1 MSQAYEVPL
10 RDMNFLYFELFGGK
24 EITDL
29 EAYQDAD
36 PETIKAVLEEAA
48 KFIEAEIL
56 PLNLSGD
63 LEGCTLTDGE
73 VTTPKGFKEA
83 YTQLAEGGWTSL
95 SGLQQYGGM
104 GLPYS
109 VGFMV
114 SEMIAAANQSF
125 SMYPGLTHGAAAV
138 IENYGSDEQKE
149 LYLSKFN
156 EGSWSG
162 TMCLTEPHCGTDLS
176 LILTKAEPNDDGTH
190 NLTGTKIFISSGEHD
205 LTDNI
210 VHLVLARLPDAPPGI
225 KGISL
230 FIVPKYLTDASGEI
244 TERNGIVCGSIEHKM
259 GIHGN
264 ATCVMNMTDAK
275 GYLIGEPHRG
285 MQAMF
290 VMMNSARLGTGLQ
303 GFAIGERAYQGAL
316 NYARDRLQMRS
327 LSGAKRPE
335 LKADPIIVHADVRR
349 MLLTIRAYTE
359 GCRAMS
365 YWIAQELD
373 IAEHHPDEARRQ
385 KAEDLAALMT
395 PVIKA
400 FSTDKGFDSANLGIQ
415 VFGGHGYV
423 TEHGMEQFARDARIA
438 QIYEG
443 TNGIQALDLVGRKL
457 PMHDGRLLKTFFAM
471 LDDFIAQHEDNEAYA
486 EFILPLTKATG
497 GLKQTSMWLATA
509 GRENPD
515 HVGAAA
521 VDYLHIFG
529 LVTVAWMWTKMAIT
543 AIEQDPDGADEF
555 YQGKIATARFYMAKL
570 LPHVYGHMQTAMS
583 GSDSLMTY
591 PDNAF

>member
-1 MSQAYEVPL
+1 
-10 RDMNFLYFELFGGK
+10 
-24 EITDL
+24 
-29 EAYQDAD
+29 
-36 PETIKAVLEEAA
+36 
-48 KFIEAEIL
+48 
-56 PLNLSGD
+56 
-63 LEGCTLTDGE
+63 
-73 VTTPKGFKEA
+73 
-83 YTQLAEGGWTSL
+83 
-95 SGLQQYGGM
+95 M

-114 SEMIAAANQSF
+114 SEMISSANQSF

-138 IENYGSDEQKE
+138 IENYGSDAQKE

-176 LILTKAEPNDDGTH
+176 LILTKAEPTDDGAH
-190 NLTGTKIFISSGEHD
+190 SITGTKIFISSGEHD

-210 VHLVLARLPDAPPGI
+210 VHLVLARLPDAPEGI

-230 FIVPKYLTDASGEI
+230 FIVPKYLTDANGEI
-244 TERNGIVCGSIEHKM
+244 TDRNGIVCGSIEHKM

-264 ATCVMNMTDAK
+264 ATCVMNLTDAK

-290 VMMNSARLGTGLQ
+290 VMMNAARLGTGLQ
-303 GFAIGERAYQGAL
+303 GFAAGERAYQGAL
-316 NYARDRLQMRS
+316 AYARDRLQMRS
-327 LSGAKRPE
+327 LSGAKRPD

-373 IAEHHPDEARRQ
+373 IAEHHPDEARREQ
-385 KAEDLAALMT
+385 AEDLAALLT

-400 FSTDKGFDSANLGIQ
+400 FSTDTGFDSANLGMQ
-415 VFGGHGYV
+415 VFGGHGYI

-457 PMHDGRLLKTFFAM
+457 PMHQGRLLKTYFDI
-471 LDDFIAQHEDNEAYA
+471 LDSFIAENESKEAY
-486 EFILPLTKATG
+486 EPFVQPLAQAVG
-497 GLKQTSMWLATA
+497 GLKKTSHWLATS
-509 GRENPD
+509 GPENPD

-521 VDYLHIFG
+521 VDYLRIFG
-529 LVTVAWMWTKMAIT
+529 LVTLAYMWTKMAISAT
-543 AIEQDPDGADEF
+543 ESDPEGSDDF
-555 YQGKIATARFYMAKL
+555 YQGKIATAKFYMAKL
-570 LPHVYGHMQTAMS
+570 LPHVHGHMHTAMS
-583 GSDSLMTY
+583 GADTLMDY
-591 PDNAF
+591 PDDAF